1 MSSSSKTLTRRDVLR
16 TVGLS
21 AGGLLLLDSIAS
33 AAISPGMATAGSI
46 YLELDGTLTPL
57 QSVEGGNGFAD
68 VLVERLGVNPQPKRP
83 GTLHFEELVLQLPFR
98 AAAPLAAWIADAS
111 GKGQMRRSGAIVYA
125 DYNRSEWKRLEFTNA
140 AITEIGLPPCDAADG
155 KSAMIMTLRI
165 APEFSRWAG
174 GSGKN
179 LAAPLGSKAVAIGAN
194 FRLLL
199 KGFEAANANVSRVE
213 GLGLKRQPLATDL
226 AAYRGKD
233 LPPFDV
239 TPLKIKLRESSA
251 GPYYSWFEN
260 VVLNGNNGAPDA
272 ERTGRIEWLDTT
284 LTQVIASADLVNLGI
299 TRYAP
304 DKVAQNTS
312 TIAMVEVNFYCEN
325 LGLTLTDL

>member
-1 MSSSSKTLTRRDVLR
+1 MSSSSKTLSRRDVLR

-21 AGGLLLLDSIAS
+21 AGGLLLMEPFAT
-33 AAISPGMATAGSI
+33 AAITPGMAGGPI
-46 YLELDGTLTPL
+46 FLELDGTLTPL

-68 VLVERLGVNPQPKRP
+68 VVAERLGVNPQPKRP
-83 GTLHFEELVLQLPFR
+83 GTLHFEELVLQLQFR
-98 AAAPLAAWIADAS
+98 ATAPLAAWIADAS

-125 DYNRSEWKRLEFTNA
+125 DYNRIEWKRLEFTNA
-140 AITEIGLPPCDAADG
+140 AITEISLPPCDAAEG
-155 KSAMIMTLRI
+155 KGAMIMTLRI
-165 APEFSRWAG
+165 APEFSRWTG

-179 LAAPLGSKAVAIGAN
+179 LAAPMGSKAVANGTN

-199 KGFEAANANVSRVE
+199 KGFEAANAYVSRVE
-213 GLGLKRQPLATDL
+213 GLGLKRQPLTADL

-251 GPYYSWFEN
+251 GPYYGWFEN
-260 VVLNGNNGAPDA
+260 VVLNGNNEAPDA

-284 LTQVIASADLVNLGI
+284 LTQVIASADLINLGI

-304 DKVAQNTS
+304 DKVSQNTS
-312 TIAMVEVNFYCEN
+312 SAALVEVNFYCEN
-325 LGLTLTDL
+325 LGLTLTDV